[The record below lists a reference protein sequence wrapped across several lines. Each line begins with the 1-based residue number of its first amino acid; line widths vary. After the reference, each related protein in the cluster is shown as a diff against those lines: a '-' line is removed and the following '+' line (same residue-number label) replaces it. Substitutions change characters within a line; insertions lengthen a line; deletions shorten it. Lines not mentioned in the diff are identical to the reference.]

1 MTATR
6 ATLRSVLAGA
16 RALPWVLTMALVA
29 CGKAPPAGDS
39 GMMPSAPPPVTVAAA
54 IEREVAETDEF
65 AGRFEA
71 TQHVDLRARVNGY
84 LQAIHFTPGDEVAAG
99 TLLFEIDP
107 APFAARLAEAEA
119 AAGNTR
125 AQLALAE
132 LELARQRK
140 MLPSRATSRREFEA
154 ANAAVATLE
163 AARKADAARID
174 AARVD
179 LGYTRITA
187 PVAGRMGKD
196 ELTIGNLIRG
206 DAPDSPRLSTLVAL
220 DPIYVSFEA
229 DEAAY
234 LKYIGKDRSRGLKV
248 QVGLAN
254 EEGTPHNATLQ
265 FVDNQINMASGTVR
279 LRAELPNPDR
289 RFTPGLYARV
299 RLAGG
304 SGTRRVVMVQ
314 DSAIGTDQSKR
325 FVLALDADKNAQ
337 YREIKPGR
345 AVAGLRVVE
354 SGLKAGEQIVIDGLQ
369 RVRPGSPVTPSVVDM
384 APADASAAPV
394 SAAPVAPSKDA
405 PAATAETPA
414 AKANAAPA
422 SAEALSA
429 TAAAPKAAAETP
441 EPTAEAPKACFEVPK
456 PGVEAPPATSAPKP
470 AASTK
475 AADANA
481 ADAAPTSAAPN
492 PYSADWLRQQAPE
505 SYALQLL
512 AGADREGSER
522 FLKHHALTDKA
533 AILETRRAAKPWFVV
548 VTGHYPDAA
557 QAQAAVA
564 ELSPELRKAVQAWP
578 RSVKALAA
586 LTH

>member
-6 ATLRSVLAGA
+6 ANPRSVLAGA
-16 RALPWVLTMALVA
+16 RALPLALTMALVA
-29 CGKAPPAGDS
+29 CGKAPPAGGP

-54 IEREVAETDEF
+54 IEREVAEADEF

-71 TQHVDLRARVNGY
+71 TQHVELRARVNGY
-84 LQAIHFTPGDEVAAG
+84 LQAIHFTPGAEVAAG

-140 MLPSRATSRREFEA
+140 MLPTHATSRREFEA

-163 AARKADAARID
+163 AALKADAARID

-179 LGYTRITA
+179 LSYTRITA

-196 ELTIGNLIRG
+196 ELTIGNLVRG
-206 DAPDSPRLSTLVAL
+206 DAPDSPRLSTLVTL

-234 LKYIGKDRSRGLKV
+234 LKYIGKDRSGGLKV

-254 EEGTPHNATLQ
+254 EEGTPHAATLQ

-279 LRAELPNPDR
+279 LRAELPNPER

-325 FVLALDADKNAQ
+325 FVLVLDADKNAQ

-345 AVAGLRVVE
+345 AIAGLRMVE

-394 SAAPVAPSKDA
+394 TAAP
-405 PAATAETPA
+405 TAQ
-414 AKANAAPA
+414 AKAAPA
-422 SAEALSA
+422 TA
-429 TAAAPKAAAETP
+429 TAAPPSTDTAKPASSEQPPTP
-441 EPTAEAPKACFEVPK
+441 AEAPKAATETP
-456 PGVEAPPATSAPKP
+456 PSPTPPPAPSDAVPSAKV
-470 AASTK
+470 AET
-475 AADANA
+475 
-481 ADAAPTSAAPN
+481 APSNAAPN

-512 AGADREGSER
+512 AGTDRRGSER
-522 FLKHHALTDKA
+522 FLQRHALTDKA
-533 AILETRRAAKPWFVV
+533 AILETRRADKPWFIV

>member
-1 MTATR
+1 MTAIR
-6 ATLRSVLAGA
+6 AIPRSVLAGA
-16 RALPWVLTMALVA
+16 RALPLALTMALIA
-29 CGKAPPAGDS
+29 CGKAPPAGGP

-54 IEREVAETDEF
+54 IERDVAETDEF

-71 TQHVDLRARVNGY
+71 TQHVELRARVNGY
-84 LQAIHFTPGDEVAAG
+84 LRAIHFTPGAEVAAG

-163 AARKADAARID
+163 AAQKADAARID

-229 DEAAY
+229 DEAAF

-254 EEGTPHNATLQ
+254 DEGTPHNATLQ

-279 LRAELPNPDR
+279 LRAELPNPER

-314 DSAIGTDQSKR
+314 DSAVGTDQSKR
-325 FVLALDADKNAQ
+325 FVLVLDADKNAQ

-345 AVAGLRVVE
+345 AIAGLRIVE

-384 APADASAAPV
+384 APADATAASV
-394 SAAPVAPSKDA
+394 TEAPTAQTKDA
-405 PAATAETPA
+405 PATAAPPSTDTATPA
-414 AKANAAPA
+414 RTAPA
-422 SAEALSA
+422 EA
-429 TAAAPKAAAETP
+429 PEAAAEPPPTP
-441 EPTAEAPKACFEVPK
+441 TP
-456 PGVEAPPATSAPKP
+456 PPAPSDKLPSDQPPGAKVAET
-470 AASTK
+470 
-475 AADANA
+475 
-481 ADAAPTSAAPN
+481 APTSAAPN
-492 PYSADWLRQQAPE
+492 PYSADWLRQQAPG

-522 FLKHHALTDKA
+522 FVQRHALTAKA
-533 AILETRRAAKPWFVV
+533 AILETRRADKPWFIV

-557 QAQAAVA
+557 RAQAAVA

>member
-6 ATLRSVLAGA
+6 AIPRSVLAGA
-16 RALPWVLTMALVA
+16 RALPLVLTMALVA
-29 CGKAPPAGDS
+29 CGKAPPAGDP

-71 TQHVDLRARVNGY
+71 TQHVELRARVNGY
-84 LQAIHFTPGDEVAAG
+84 LQAIHFTPGAEVAAG

-140 MLPSRATSRREFEA
+140 MLPTRATSRREFEA

-234 LKYIGKDRSRGLKV
+234 LKYIGKDHSRGLKV

-325 FVLALDADKNAQ
+325 FVLVLDADKNAQ

-345 AVAGLRVVE
+345 AIAGLRIVE

-394 SAAPVAPSKDA
+394 SATPTAQAKDA
-405 PAATAETPA
+405 PAA
-414 AKANAAPA
+414 
-422 SAEALSA
+422 A
-429 TAAAPKAAAETP
+429 TAAPPSTDTAKPASTAQPPAP
-441 EPTAEAPKACFEVPK
+441 AEAPKAATEP
-456 PGVEAPPATSAPKP
+456 PRTPTPPPAPSDKLPSDQPPGAKVAKT
-470 AASTK
+470 
-475 AADANA
+475 
-481 ADAAPTSAAPN
+481 APTSAAPH
-492 PYSADWLRQQAPE
+492 PYSADWLRQQAPG

-522 FLKHHALTDKA
+522 FVQRHALTDKA
-533 AILETRRAAKPWFVV
+533 AILETRRADKPWFIV

-557 QAQAAVA
+557 RAQAAVA

>member
-6 ATLRSVLAGA
+6 ANPRSMLAAA
-16 RALPWVLTMALVA
+16 RALPLALTMALVA
-29 CGKAPPAGDS
+29 CGKAPPAGGP

-54 IEREVAETDEF
+54 IERDVAETDEF

-71 TQHVDLRARVNGY
+71 TQHVELRARVNGY
-84 LQAIHFTPGDEVAAG
+84 LRAIHFTPGAEVAAG

-163 AARKADAARID
+163 AAQKADAARID

-229 DEAAY
+229 DEAAF

-254 EEGTPHNATLQ
+254 DEGTPHNATLQ

-279 LRAELPNPDR
+279 LRAELPNPER

-314 DSAIGTDQSKR
+314 DSAVGTDQSKR
-325 FVLALDADKNAQ
+325 FVLVLDADKNAQ

-345 AVAGLRVVE
+345 AIAGLRIVE

-384 APADASAAPV
+384 APADAAAASV
-394 SAAPVAPSKDA
+394 TEAPTAQTKDA
-405 PAATAETPA
+405 PATAAPPTTDTATPA
-414 AKANAAPA
+414 RTAPA
-422 SAEALSA
+422 EA
-429 TAAAPKAAAETP
+429 PEAAAEPPPTP
-441 EPTAEAPKACFEVPK
+441 TP
-456 PGVEAPPATSAPKP
+456 PPAPSDKLPSDQPPGAKVAET
-470 AASTK
+470 
-475 AADANA
+475 
-481 ADAAPTSAAPN
+481 APTSAAPN
-492 PYSADWLRQQAPE
+492 PYSADWLRQQAPG

-522 FLKHHALTDKA
+522 FVQRHALTAKA
-533 AILETRRAAKPWFVV
+533 AILETRRADKPWFIV

-557 QAQAAVA
+557 RAQAAVA

>member
-1 MTATR
+1 MTAIR
-6 ATLRSVLAGA
+6 AIPRSVLAGA
-16 RALPWVLTMALVA
+16 RALPLALTMALIA
-29 CGKAPPAGDS
+29 CGKAPPAGGP

-54 IEREVAETDEF
+54 IERDVAETDEF

-71 TQHVDLRARVNGY
+71 TQHVELRARVNGY
-84 LQAIHFTPGDEVAAG
+84 LRAIHFTPGAEVAAG

-163 AARKADAARID
+163 AAQKADAARID

-229 DEAAY
+229 DEAAF

-254 EEGTPHNATLQ
+254 DEGTPHNATLQ

-279 LRAELPNPDR
+279 LRAELPNPER

-314 DSAIGTDQSKR
+314 DSAVGTDQSKR
-325 FVLALDADKNAQ
+325 FVLVLDADKNAQ

-345 AVAGLRVVE
+345 AIAGLRIVE

-384 APADASAAPV
+384 APADATAASV
-394 SAAPVAPSKDA
+394 TEAPTAQTKDA
-405 PAATAETPA
+405 PATAAPPSTDTATPA
-414 AKANAAPA
+414 RTAPA
-422 SAEALSA
+422 EA
-429 TAAAPKAAAETP
+429 PEAAAEPPPTP
-441 EPTAEAPKACFEVPK
+441 TP
-456 PGVEAPPATSAPKP
+456 PPAPSDKLPSDQPPGAKVAET
-470 AASTK
+470 
-475 AADANA
+475 
-481 ADAAPTSAAPN
+481 APTSAAPN
-492 PYSADWLRQQAPE
+492 PYSADWLRQQAPG

-522 FLKHHALTDKA
+522 FVRRHALTDKA
-533 AILETRRAAKPWFVV
+533 AILETRRADKPWFIV

-557 QAQAAVA
+557 RAQAAVA

>member
-6 ATLRSVLAGA
+6 AIPRSVLAGA
-16 RALPWVLTMALVA
+16 RALPLVLTMALVA
-29 CGKAPPAGDS
+29 CGKAPPAGDP

-71 TQHVDLRARVNGY
+71 TQHVELRARVNGY
-84 LQAIHFTPGDEVAAG
+84 LQAIHFTPGAEVAAG

-119 AAGNTR
+119 AAGNTL

-140 MLPSRATSRREFEA
+140 MLPTRATSRREFEA

-163 AARKADAARID
+163 AARKADAARIE

-234 LKYIGKDRSRGLKV
+234 LKYIGKDHSRGLKV

-265 FVDNQINMASGTVR
+265 FVDNQINIASGTVR

-325 FVLALDADKNAQ
+325 FVLVLDADKNAQ

-345 AVAGLRVVE
+345 AIAGLRIVE

-384 APADASAAPV
+384 APADA
-394 SAAPVAPSKDA
+394 APVAAAPTAQTKDA
-405 PAATAETPA
+405 PAA
-414 AKANAAPA
+414 
-422 SAEALSA
+422 A
-429 TAAAPKAAAETP
+429 TAAPPSTDTAKPASTAQPPAP
-441 EPTAEAPKACFEVPK
+441 AEAP
-456 PGVEAPPATSAPKP
+456 EAATEPPPTPTPPPTPPPAPSDKLPSDQAPGAKV
-470 AASTK
+470 AET
-475 AADANA
+475 
-481 ADAAPTSAAPN
+481 APTSAAPH
-492 PYSADWLRQQAPE
+492 PYSADWLRQQAPG

-522 FLKHHALTDKA
+522 FVQRHALTDKA
-533 AILETRRAAKPWFVV
+533 AILETRRADKPWFIV

-557 QAQAAVA
+557 RAQAAVA